1 MCVPGDEMVYVPR
14 IEANGVVEAHKG
26 KHPTLAQT
34 IDGRGMDGEIVSQG
48 LAGKH
53 PHHLGTACLESKS
66 RPLLEVFKSEASP
79 LPNRERLNATGLDP
93 AIKRFRM
100 HSEGPSGFRAREE
113 LPVQVPPHDDIRAP
127 GTALVGLVLSCGPVG
142 IASHQLYRRLSGPNY
157 PPSTLWIKLVE
168 LVAELRTEGIRLS
181 VNALLV
187 LTLAEGLPA
196 DEAAALDVVGR
207 RELAL
212 CDREPQPGREE
223 RTVRLPRKMLERYTA
238 LGKAAAAHGFP
249 GARSAV
255 INAVVAITGPQTAPE
270 ALALEIRARRARSAA
285 VIREDVAPP
294 A

>member
-1 MCVPGDEMVYVPR
+1 MGELKVMKARRALDPAELRDPLGEEAPTAAAPQRRRRPKASARPAPR
-14 IEANGVVEAHKG
+14 T
-26 KHPTLAQT
+26 PTAP
-34 IDGRGMDGEIVSQG
+34 EPSN
-48 LAGKH
+48 A
-53 PHHLGTACLESKS
+53 
-66 RPLLEVFKSEASP
+66 
-79 LPNRERLNATGLDP
+79 PNREAMAATGDLATADLVAGPRSAVAVMFDP
-93 AIKRFRM
+93 
-100 HSEGPSGFRAREE
+100 
-113 LPVQVPPHDDIRAP
+113 D
-127 GTALVGLVLSCGPVG
+127 
-142 IASHQLYRRLSGPNY
+142 
-157 PPSTLWIKLVE
+157 LWIKLVE

-223 RTVRLPRKMLERYTA
+223 RTVRPPRKMLERYTA